1 MTDLAPV
8 ISPPTARSLRTR
20 AGPLAI
26 LAVGLGASALAAWL
40 LVLDQRADDQ
50 HRLAAQSERFVAA
63 LGNHLQV
70 YETAMA
76 SGAALFAA
84 SKDVAR
90 DEWGTYVRET
100 KVRERLP
107 GNQALGYAA
116 YVPAS
121 ERAAHV
127 AALRA
132 DLGDSYDVRPPGVRS
147 AYVPIVFNE
156 PYVGRNRT
164 VVGFD
169 MYGEATR
176 RAAIDSA
183 IASRRATM
191 SGKVVLAGES
201 GDDRPPGF
209 VIYAPIFNAAD
220 GPPVGFVFGPFRMPD
235 LMAGL
240 SKSWDSALSIRI
252 YDGRTMDEAALLFAS
267 KTASAALPTHETV
280 IETLGREWT
289 IAVSAG
295 PAIGNR
301 GEAWVPA
308 LVLALGAALSLL
320 IFGQARSLVAIRA
333 QAADLALA
341 KAQAEAADRAKS
353 AFVATVS
360 HEIRTPMNG
369 IMGMAGLLLDRD
381 LTPEQRGF
389 ALGIRA
395 SSESLLQIV
404 NDVLDLSKLTADRL
418 TLERVAFD
426 PRQTLGDALEVVRP
440 HADAKGLALKV
451 AFADNV
457 PARVEGDP
465 GRLRQVA
472 LNLLS
477 NAVKFTESGSVQ
489 LALARDET
497 SPAAPQ
503 TVALTILISDTG
515 IGIAADQVPH
525 LFEDFVQA
533 DASVARRFG
542 GTGLGLAIV
551 RRLVERMGGS
561 VDVQSELGRGSVFC
575 VRLVL
580 PVAAAIAGPADDTA
594 FAQASARLAA
604 CSAALGRP
612 LRVLLAEDNPTNR
625 IVAIELLKPHPVRV
639 DAVANG
645 REAVEAVRTAP
656 YDAVLMDVNM
666 PEMDGLAA
674 TRAIRTLAGAAGR
687 VPIVAVT
694 AAAFDGDRERTKMAG
709 MTGYLAKPYRISA
722 LLEALAAAV
731 EKPV

>member
-1 MTDLAPV
+1 VTDLASAH
-8 ISPPTARSLRTR
+8 SPPAARSLRVR
-20 AGPLAI
+20 VGPLAI
-26 LAVGLGASALAAWL
+26 LVAGLGASALAAWL
-40 LVLDQRADDQ
+40 LVLEHRAEDQI
-50 HRLAAQSERFVAA
+50 RLIGQSERFVAA

-70 YETAMA
+70 YETALTG
-76 SGAALFAA
+76 GAALFAA
-84 SKDVAR
+84 SQEVTR
-90 DEWGTYVRET
+90 DEWEIYVREM
-100 KVRERLP
+100 KVRDRLP

-116 YVPAS
+116 YVSAS
-121 ERAAHV
+121 GRPAHV

-132 DLGDSYDVRPPGVRS
+132 ELGESYDIRPPGARS

-169 MYGEATR
+169 MYGEAVR
-176 RAAIDSA
+176 RAAIDGA

-209 VIYAPIFNAAD
+209 VIYAPIFKSAD
-220 GPPVGFVFGPFRMPD
+220 GPPTGFVFGPFRMPD

-240 SKSWDSALSIRI
+240 PKSWDSALGIRI
-252 YDGRTMDEAALLFAS
+252 YDGRTTDEAALLYAS
-267 KTASAALPTHETV
+267 TTAGAVGPTRATV
-280 IETLGREWT
+280 FQTLGREWT
-289 IAVSAG
+289 IAVTAG
-295 PAIGNR
+295 PGIDNR
-301 GEAWVPA
+301 GETWIPW
-308 LVLALGAALSLL
+308 LVLALGTALSLL

-353 AFVATVS
+353 AFVATIS

-381 LTPEQRGF
+381 LAPEQRRF
-389 ALGIRA
+389 ALAIRA

-426 PRQTLGDALEVVRP
+426 VRQTLRDALEVVRP
-440 HADAKGLALKV
+440 HADAKGVALDV

-465 GRLRQVA
+465 GRLRQVV

-477 NAVKFTESGSVQ
+477 NAVKFTERGTVQ
-489 LALARDET
+489 LSLACEE
-497 SPAAPQ
+497 SAAATTQ
-503 TVALTILISDTG
+503 TVPLIIAVSDTG
-515 IGIAADQVPH
+515 IGIAADQMPH

-561 VDVQSELGRGSVFC
+561 VGVHSDLGHGSVFR
-575 VRLVL
+575 VRLAL
-580 PVAAAIAGPADDTA
+580 PVAAAFAGPADDSA
-594 FAQASARLAA
+594 LAQASARLTA
-604 CSAALGRP
+604 CSDALGRP

-625 IVAIELLKPHPVRV
+625 MVAIELLKPYPVRV
-639 DAVANG
+639 DAVADG
-645 REAVEAVRTAP
+645 REAVEAVRTTP

-674 TRAIRTLAGAAGR
+674 TRAIRTLAGEAGR
-687 VPIVAVT
+687 VPIVALT
-694 AAAFDGDRERTKMAG
+694 AGAFDGDRDRTKMAG
-709 MTGYLAKPYRISA
+709 MTGYLAKPYRKAA
-722 LLEALAAAV
+722 LLEALAACVA
-731 EKPV
+731 KPL

>member
-1 MTDLAPV
+1 
-8 ISPPTARSLRTR
+8 
-20 AGPLAI
+20 
-26 LAVGLGASALAAWL
+26 
-40 LVLDQRADDQ
+40 
-50 HRLAAQSERFVAA
+50 
-63 LGNHLQV
+63 
-70 YETAMA
+70 
-76 SGAALFAA
+76 
-84 SKDVAR
+84 
-90 DEWGTYVRET
+90 
-100 KVRERLP
+100 
-107 GNQALGYAA
+107 
-116 YVPAS
+116 
-121 ERAAHV
+121 
-127 AALRA
+127 
-132 DLGDSYDVRPPGVRS
+132 
-147 AYVPIVFNE
+147 
-156 PYVGRNRT
+156 
-164 VVGFD
+164 

-289 IAVSAG
+289 IAVSPG